1 MCGIAGIFAAND
13 RDHQAARENV
23 RTMTLRLVH
32 RGPDDEG
39 LYADGRIALGV
50 RRLAVIDIEHG
61 RQPMATD
68 NGQLV
73 MVYNGE
79 IYNQHL
85 LRQDLQARGV
95 RFLTRSDTEVLLQ
108 QIAFFGVD
116 SLRCVEGMFA
126 FAAWS
131 TERQE
136 LILARDWLG
145 QKSLYWADT
154 PIGFAFASEIKALL
168 SLPGVTPDLD
178 LEALSHYMSF
188 RYLPGEST
196 FFRGINQLR
205 PGHVM
210 TVGRGGRRL
219 EELWRPDYQPK
230 VTRTESDLLEE
241 LDELLTTVVP
251 EHLMSEVPLG
261 CLLSGGIDS
270 SLISHYA
277 GRASDTPLRTFA
289 IGVHEAGQSE
299 LPWARRVASACGAHH
314 TESLVDPDLAL
325 LTPRMVASLEE
336 PVDPFGAGVY
346 AVSEVARRH
355 VTVAL
360 GGDGGD
366 ELFAGYDRYQG
377 QRLAQLYSSIPRPI
391 RHGMLRPALA
401 RVPDSF
407 GYKSL
412 AARLHWLDQ
421 MADSGGFER
430 FAESLCHLRFSHEAK
445 QALFCGPAA
454 EALKTDSSELL
465 RTIYDDAPASE
476 VLDRMLHVDCQTR
489 LAENQLPT
497 VDRMSMAHSLELR
510 SPFLDRRVA
519 TFAMQLPTS
528 LKLRRGR
535 LKYLPRMLA
544 ARHFGQEIALR
555 PKQGFGF
562 PLALW
567 LRGPL
572 RGLMLRLLDESR
584 FVAAGLFRREALA
597 TMLREHLDGR
607 RDHNYRLW
615 MWFNLEVFWR
625 TWIENDPVEVT
636 EAWIQAARQ
645 G

>member
-1 MCGIAGIFAAND
+1 M
-13 RDHQAARENV
+13 
-23 RTMTLRLVH
+23 
-32 RGPDDEG
+32 
-39 LYADGRIALGV
+39 GV
-50 RRLAVIDIEHG
+50 RRLSVIDVMHG
-61 RQPMATD
+61 QQPMSTD
-68 NGQLV
+68 DQGLV
-73 MVYNGE
+73 LAFNGE
-79 IYNQHL
+79 IYNFET
-85 LRQDLQARGV
+85 LRGSLIAAGRS
-95 RFLTRSDTEVLLQ
+95 FKTRSDTEVLLQ
-108 QIAFFGVD
+108 VLATQGIYG
-116 SLRCVEGMFA
+116 LRRLEGMFS
-126 FAAWS
+126 FAAWN
-131 TERQE
+131 TQKLE
-136 LILARDWLG
+136 LILARDWFG

-154 PIGFAFASEIKALL
+154 PHGFAFASEIKALL
-168 SLPGVTPDLD
+168 SLPGVTPDLN

-196 FFRGINQLR
+196 FFKGIHKLP

-210 TVGRGGRRL
+210 TLKDGARKL
-219 EELWRPDYQPK
+219 EQLWQPVYEPKLTSTNNELVD
-230 VTRTESDLLEE
+230 ELEDLLA
-241 LDELLTTVVP
+241 TVVP

-270 SLISHYA
+270 SLITHYA
-277 GRASDTPLRTFA
+277 SCASDTPLRTFA

-299 LPWARRVASACGAHH
+299 LPWARRVARACRTQH
-314 TESLVDPDLAL
+314 TEAMADPDLAL

-346 AVSEVARRH
+346 VVSGVARQH

-377 QRLAQLYSSIPRPI
+377 QRLAQLYSSIPKGI

-412 AARLHWLDQ
+412 AARLRWLDQ
-421 MADSGGFER
+421 MADRGGFER

-445 QALFCGPAA
+445 QALFCGPATG
-454 EALKTDSSELL
+454 ALKVDSSELL

-497 VDRMSMAHSLELR
+497 VDRMSMAHGLELR

-519 TFAMQLPTS
+519 TFAMRLPTS
-528 LKLRRGR
+528 LKLRKAR
-535 LKYLPRMLA
+535 LKYLPRQLA
-544 ARHFGQEIALR
+544 ARHFGHELADR

-572 RGLMLRLLDESR
+572 RGLMLRLLDDSR
-584 FVAAGLFRREALA
+584 FVAAGLFRHEVLA
-597 TMLREHLDGR
+597 TMLQEHLDGR
-607 RDHNYRLW
+607 QDHNYRLW

-625 TWIENDPVEVT
+625 TWIEGEPVEMT
-636 EAWIQAARQ
+636 EEWIQAARQ
-645 G
+645 V